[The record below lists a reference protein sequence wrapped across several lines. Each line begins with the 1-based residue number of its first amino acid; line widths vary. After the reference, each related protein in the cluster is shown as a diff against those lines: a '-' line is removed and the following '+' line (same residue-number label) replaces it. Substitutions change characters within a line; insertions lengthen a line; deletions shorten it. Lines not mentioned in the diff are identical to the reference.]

1 MSELITNARKYNT
14 WELLHKMTGKS
25 KDYCKKVVTGV
36 RKKNSDEAKN
46 IMKKFEELEEKLIN

>member
-14 WELLHKMTGKS
+14 WQLLHQMTGKS

-36 RKKNSDEAKN
+36 RGQNSEEAKK
-46 IMKKFEELEEKLIN
+46 IMQKFEELEQQLIN